1 MRSLRLM
8 ARPGPLLEAVEIDL
22 APPGPRQML
31 VRVERSYVS
40 AGTEMNYYRENPPGR
55 AATPA
60 PLGYMTVGTVEVMG
74 SAIEGY
80 AVGERVLTA
89 GYHGAHW
96 LVDLDDAGPAAW
108 YIERLDPAHDLDSV
122 GFVILADIALHGV
135 RRARLQIDQS
145 VAVFGVGLIGQL
157 TLQLARLSGAY
168 PLIAVDLYPSRLDK
182 ARVSGASHVVDAATD
197 DPVAAIR
204 AITGGVGAE
213 AVFHCAPTPAIL
225 QACLQ
230 AAAERGTVVLTGS
243 PPGLATI
250 GLQAELLRHEL
261 TIVGNYEMSLTT
273 PHPYWP
279 WTRQRNRRACLRL
292 LKSGELRLGHLISH
306 VVPYTEAQA
315 MADMMA
321 RGGDDW
327 MGIVFR
333 WDV

>member
-213 AVFHCAPTPAIL
+213 IAQQITERAFDSLDGPVVRVAAVDVPVPASAPLESAVFP
-225 QACLQ
+225 Q
-230 AAAERGTVVLTGS
+230 AAD
-243 PPGLATI
+243 
-250 GLQAELLRHEL
+250 
-261 TIVGNYEMSLTT
+261 IV
-273 PHPYWP
+273 
-279 WTRQRNRRACLRL
+279 RACQ
-292 LKSGELRLGHLISH
+292 S
-306 VVPYTEAQA
+306 
-315 MADMMA
+315 
-321 RGGDDW
+321 
-327 MGIVFR
+327 FR
-333 WDV
+333 RR